1 MKGQIFNHNMLSCML
16 TTIGFVLVGTN
27 VTLLV
32 FDRTMESVAQL
43 VPSWL
48 HCNQSGEESK
58 PVHITAAVSAVS
70 MVMDPPGGQDERR
83 RQAERLRREE
93 AYYHFI
99 NELSEEEYRLMR
111 DGNLLGTPG
120 EVTAEELR
128 QRLDG
133 AKERVSSHPGP
144 EPHPPNTEAGEEE
157 GNSGQGTAETGAEA
171 SNGDSLLEWL
181 NTFRRTGNATRSG
194 QSGNQTWR
202 AVSRTNPNSGEF
214 RFSLEININHEQP
227 EPGEHSDAP
236 EPSELAPV
244 PPPSTAAS
252 ASIRTPPLAR
262 PLTYTPVRPSP
273 YPSPRS
279 TLGRRGQTRRTR
291 SITTSPPLT
300 PSPPTPPLTP
310 PTALRSAQALH
321 LLPAPVLT
329 ATPALQDQ
337 SSPPQLHPPDGASS
351 PEEGQG
357 AGLPIVDC
365 PRIPTQSGLQGSNV
379 GREPHSGRTRS
390 RGRSRRAVAGG
401 WASSRS
407 SRRRSRSPL
416 LRNPPT
422 NLVTLPPMG
431 GGGNGGSNDGHTAE
445 AINGTASV
453 SLETGEAV
461 SEPAVLAETSSEAG
475 EQEGDAH
482 SAGAGATGG
491 ARRHPTIML
500 DLQVRRIRPG
510 ENRDRDSIASRT
522 RSRARA
528 AENTVTFESDS
539 GGFRRTISRSERA
552 GIRTY
557 VSTIRIPLR
566 RISETGLGE
575 PSSTALRS
583 ILRQIMTGFGELSSL
598 METEADS
605 ETTGGSPGHQDPS
618 GPNGNANSAQAYRI
632 HGNESGTGVGGAEP
646 EREGVAGGEEEGG
659 DQGRLGGG
667 TAAPAPNEGR
677 PTSRDTNNLV
687 ENGTLPILRLAH
699 FFLLNDDE
707 DEEHARG
714 LTKEQIDDLATR
726 IYGQASMEGEA
737 GRACSVCINE
747 YAQGNKLRRL
757 PCTHEFHIHCI
768 DRWLSENNTCPIC
781 RQPIL
786 PMHQD

>member
-1 MKGQIFNHNMLSCML
+1 
-16 TTIGFVLVGTN
+16 
-27 VTLLV
+27 
-32 FDRTMESVAQL
+32 
-43 VPSWL
+43 
-48 HCNQSGEESK
+48 
-58 PVHITAAVSAVS
+58 
-70 MVMDPPGGQDERR
+70 MDPPGGGDERR

-111 DGNLLGTPG
+111 DSNLLGTPG

-133 AKERVSSHPGP
+133 AKERMSSQPRTELRAQAADSGEQQGGSGESEERGSGGRRVAGAA
-144 EPHPPNTEAGEEE
+144 EP
-157 GNSGQGTAETGAEA
+157 GAEP

-214 RFSLEININHEQP
+214 RFSLEININHDQP
-227 EPGEHSDAP
+227 EPGEHNDTVDPAELPVAAP
-236 EPSELAPV
+236 SITSP
-244 PPPSTAAS
+244 
-252 ASIRTPPLAR
+252 SIRTASSFSNPRSSTTPR
-262 PLTYTPVRPSP
+262 PVP
-273 YPSPRS
+273 YPTPRPALS
-279 TLGRRGQTRRTR
+279 RRMQTRRTR
-291 SITTSPPLT
+291 SSTTSLFM
-300 PSPPTPPLTP
+300 SPP
-310 PTALRSAQALH
+310 A
-321 LLPAPVLT
+321 LPAPV
-329 ATPALQDQ
+329 A
-337 SSPPQLHPPDGASS
+337 SPPAADRSATLHSLVPTPTVSNPPLDQTTPLQPQALNAEVVQGRDDISAS
-351 PEEGQG
+351 
-357 AGLPIVDC
+357 LDC
-365 PRIPTQSGLQGSNV
+365 PRVSLQSASQAPAAEHELR
-379 GREPHSGRTRS
+379 GRRTRS
-390 RGRSRRAVAGG
+390 RGRARRAAVGG
-401 WASSRS
+401 GVSSPLS
-407 SRRRSRSPL
+407 RRSRSPL
-416 LRNPPT
+416 HRIPVASTTPPSSSG
-422 NLVTLPPMG
+422 VSGSIIPPIEP
-431 GGGNGGSNDGHTAE
+431 GS
-445 AINGTASV
+445 GTSSV
-453 SLETGEAV
+453 SVETVEAV
-461 SEPAVLAETSSEAG
+461 AEPAALTEPAVESGERDSESHAV
-475 EQEGDAH
+475 
-482 SAGAGATGG
+482 GAGSSAV
-491 ARRHPTIML
+491 RRHPTIML

-522 RSRARA
+522 RSRARV

-575 PSSTALRS
+575 PNSTALRS

-605 ETTGGSPGHQDPS
+605 ETVAPSHTDAGVTNSSTSPASRLHTSETEAGQVGASRVDQERAGLVGGEEDQVG
-618 GPNGNANSAQAYRI
+618 QAR
-632 HGNESGTGVGGAEP
+632 VGGAVVSSTE
-646 EREGVAGGEEEGG
+646 A
-659 DQGRLGGG
+659 
-667 TAAPAPNEGR
+667 R

-699 FFLLNDDE
+699 FFLLNDEEDDE
-707 DEEHARG
+707 HPRG
-714 LTKEQIDDLATR
+714 LTKEQIDNLSTR
-726 IYGQASMEGEA
+726 TYGQASLEGEI

-757 PCTHEFHIHCI
+757 PCSHEFHIHCI

-786 PMHQD
+786 AVHHD

>member
-1 MKGQIFNHNMLSCML
+1 
-16 TTIGFVLVGTN
+16 
-27 VTLLV
+27 
-32 FDRTMESVAQL
+32 MEDFKFIQ
-43 VPSWL
+43 
-48 HCNQSGEESK
+48 G
-58 PVHITAAVSAVS
+58 AVS

-111 DGNLLGTPG
+111 DSNLLGTPG

-133 AKERVSSHPGP
+133 AKERVSSHPRADP
-144 EPHPPNTEAGEEE
+144 RPHNMEAGEEE
-157 GNSGQGTAETGAEA
+157 GNSGAAEPGAET

-236 EPSELAPV
+236 DPPELAPG
-244 PPPSTAAS
+244 PPPTTTAPS
-252 ASIRTPPLAR
+252 VSIRAAPSAR
-262 PLTYTPVRPSP
+262 PSPYAPARPSP
-273 YPSPRS
+273 YPSPRAA
-279 TLGRRGQTRRTR
+279 LGRRAQTRRTR
-291 SITTSPPLT
+291 SSTTASPV
-300 PSPPTPPLTP
+300 TPPPPAASLSP
-310 PTALRSAQALH
+310 PTALRRSAVALH
-321 LLPAPVLT
+321 LPPTPILP
-329 ATPALQDQ
+329 TPTTLRDPSNPTELQ
-337 SSPPQLHPPDGASS
+337 PPSRASS
-351 PEEGQG
+351 PGEGQEEGVPN
-357 AGLPIVDC
+357 LDC
-365 PRIPTQSGLQGSNV
+365 PRVQTQSGLQGAPV
-379 GREPHSGRTRS
+379 GREPRGSRTRS
-390 RGRSRRAVAGG
+390 RGRIRRAAAGG
-401 WASSRS
+401 GNSSRS

-416 LRNPPT
+416 QRNPPP
-422 NLVTLPPMG
+422 NLAASPPG
-431 GGGNGGSNDGHTAE
+431 GGSGNDGSNDGPVAE
-445 AINGTASV
+445 ATSGTASV
-453 SLETGEAV
+453 STETGESV
-461 SEPAVLAETSSEAG
+461 SEPAVLVEPGPEAG
-475 EQEGDAH
+475 EQEGEAH
-482 SAGAGATGG
+482 AAGATGG
-491 ARRHPTIML
+491 VRRHPTIML

-605 ETTGGSPGHQDPS
+605 ETAGGTPGHQDS
-618 GPNGNANSAQAYRI
+618 AGPNANAAQTYRS
-632 HGNESGTGVGGAEP
+632 HGNESGTGAGGPAGGAQTV
-646 EREGVAGGEEEGG
+646 RDGLAGAEEEGG
-659 DQGRLGGG
+659 DQGRLGGSG
-667 TAAPAPNEGR
+667 GGGVPMPNEGR

-699 FFLLNDDE
+699 FFLLNDEE
-707 DEEHARG
+707 DEEHPRG
-714 LTKEQIDDLATR
+714 LAKEQIDNLATR
-726 IYGQASMEGEA
+726 TYGQASLEGEV

-757 PCTHEFHIHCI
+757 PCAHEFHIHCI

-786 PMHQD
+786 PAHHD